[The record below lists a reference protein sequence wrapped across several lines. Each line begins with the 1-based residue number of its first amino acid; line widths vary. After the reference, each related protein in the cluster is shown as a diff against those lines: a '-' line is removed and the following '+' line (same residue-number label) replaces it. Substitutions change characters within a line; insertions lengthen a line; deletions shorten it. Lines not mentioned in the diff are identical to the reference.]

1 MTRELA
7 NKVAKAM
14 MDWATEHG
22 ATHYCHWF
30 QPLTGGT
37 AEKHDA
43 FLDYDNKLHYTLKF
57 SGNSLIKGEADAS
70 SLPNGS
76 IRSTFEARGYTI
88 WDSSSQAF
96 IKDNGKMKVLYI
108 PTAFCAYNGLV
119 LDEKTP
125 VLRSV
130 EALNSQAIRVLRHL
144 GDTKSQYINS
154 YVGPEQEYFLIDAK
168 DFERREDLK
177 ECGRT
182 LFGNPP
188 AKCQ

>member
-1 MTRELA
+1 MTKELA
-7 NKVAKAM
+7 GKIAKVM
-14 MDWATEHG
+14 MDWAIEHG

-43 FLDYDNKLHYTLKF
+43 FLDYDNKSHYTLRF
-57 SGNSLIKGEADAS
+57 SGTSLIKGEADAS

-76 IRSTFEARGYTI
+76 VRSTFEARGYTI
-88 WDSSSQAF
+88 WDSSSHAF
-96 IKDNGKMKVLYI
+96 IKEYGNMKVLYI

-130 EALNSQAIRVLRHL
+130 EALNAQAIRVLRHL
-144 GDTKSQYINS
+144 GDTQSQYINC
-154 YVGPEQEYFLIDAK
+154 YVGPE
-168 DFERREDLK
+168 
-177 ECGRT
+177 
-182 LFGNPP
+182 
-188 AKCQ
+188 